1 MLDGFAQIRLAV
13 PQLLRPSGV
22 VAVTVHPY
30 RHRGELVELPSHVQK
45 VAQRGALV
53 LTDRIVCLP
62 CGLGRGE
69 LRNRA
74 SFFQLVEACKGW
86 ARGLPIYAAAYEGL
100 RVFRKPPRTAPWPAS
115 SARRFG
121 PR

>member
-1 MLDGFAQIRLAV
+1 M
-13 PQLLRPSGV
+13 
-22 VAVTVHPY
+22 TVRPY

-45 VAQRGALV
+45 VAQRTVLV
-53 LTDRIVCLP
+53 LTDRIVCPP
-62 CGLGRGE
+62 CGPGRGK

-86 ARGLPIYAAAYEGL
+86 AGGLPVHAIAYEDL
-100 RVFRKPPRTAPWPAS
+100 LVFRKPPRTAPWPAS

-121 PR
+121 PTLSCRDT